1 MNTFREKKN
10 QLRKGEPIWF
20 PGLPRSHLSPA
31 PTPCPPINPS
41 HIHPSL
47 YKHRCVQMLLA
58 YCINPEPGI
67 VFFVGALVIGGAT
80 ATVDWGCLE
89 LPMVEA
95 VEEHLG

>member
-1 MNTFREKKN
+1 
-10 QLRKGEPIWF
+10 
-20 PGLPRSHLSPA
+20 
-31 PTPCPPINPS
+31 
-41 HIHPSL
+41 
-47 YKHRCVQMLLA
+47 MLLA

-80 ATVDWGCLE
+80 ATVDRGCLE